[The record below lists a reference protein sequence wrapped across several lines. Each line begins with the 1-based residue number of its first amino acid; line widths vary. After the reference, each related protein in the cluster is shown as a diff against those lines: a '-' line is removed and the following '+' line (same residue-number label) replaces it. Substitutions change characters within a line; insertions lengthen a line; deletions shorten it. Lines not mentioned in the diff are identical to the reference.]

1 MPLPPLRPG
10 QPASDDLLARRARM
24 PAAWTPE
31 MLEAGISARDAVI
44 GGVACFICEPLEQS
58 AFPRE
63 GTILYL
69 HGGGYRMGSPAAWAN
84 FGSRLAAATGC
95 RVVVADYRLA
105 PENPFPAGLS
115 DALAVYA
122 ALIES
127 DGAPPIVGGDSAG
140 GGLACAVTLAAR
152 AAGLAAPRKAV
163 LLSPLVDLTVSSPTY
178 DSRTTD
184 QFFPKASAMEAAGQY
199 LQGHNAADPLASPLM
214 GDVSGFP
221 ETLLFASADE
231 CLLGDAL
238 AFQAKLADAGI
249 PTETHIVPAMTH
261 VWPVIAPAL
270 PQSQAALA
278 AIGRFARA

>member
-10 QPASDDLLARRARM
+10 QPASSDLLARRARM

-31 MLEAGISARDAVI
+31 MLEPGISARDAVI
-44 GGVACFICEPLEQS
+44 GGVSCLVCEPGDG
-58 AFPRE
+58 A
-63 GTILYL
+63 ILYL
-69 HGGGYRMGSPAAWAN
+69 HGGGYRMGSAAAWAN
-84 FGSRLAAATGC
+84 FGSRLAAVTGR

-127 DGAPPIVGGDSAG
+127 DGTPPIVGGDSAG
-140 GGLACAVTLAAR
+140 GGLACALALAAQ
-152 AAGLAAPRKAV
+152 AAGLALPRQAV
-163 LLSPLVDLTVSSPTY
+163 LLSPLVDLTVTNPTY
-178 DSRTTD
+178 DSRAAD
-184 QFFPKASAMEAAGQY
+184 QFFPKASAREAAAQY
-199 LQGHNAADPLASPLM
+199 LQGHDAADPLASPLM
-214 GDVSGFP
+214 GDLSGFP

-249 PTETHIVPAMTH
+249 PVETHIVPAMTH

-278 AIGRFARA
+278 AIGRFVRG